1 MGFWDRWAKFY
12 DAAESLNNVA
22 YTAMLNGVRT
32 VVPEGAKVLDCAAGT
47 GELSIA
53 ASEKAESVLCTDMSL
68 SMLEV
73 AEKKCSKRGIKN
85 ISFEERNILELP
97 DPDDTYDIAMAGN
110 VLHLIDDPQTAVKE
124 LARVVR
130 NGGKLI
136 LPTFMMGENNKM
148 SVLLKIYRL
157 FGFRSS
163 SQYTID
169 EYREMLESCEVGR
182 VKVTALKGIMPVA
195 FGVVKVSK

>member
-1 MGFWDRWAKFY
+1 MDFWDRWAKFY
-12 DAAESLNNVA
+12 DIAESLNNGA

-73 AEKKCSKRGIKN
+73 AGKKCSRQGIKN

-97 DPDDTYDIAMAGN
+97 DPDNTYDIAMAGN
-110 VLHLIDDPQTAVKE
+110 VLHLLDDPQKAVKE

-163 SQYTID
+163 SQYNIGG
-169 EYREMLESCEVGR
+169 YREMLESCGVGK

-195 FGVVKVSK
+195 FGVIKVSK